1 MRPTWKTEIRFSKTV
16 AWTAVQSEHRD
27 ECRAQS
33 GKHTDWQPEH
43 PIIIFKY
50 SHNLFKTS
58 NTVPKFF
65 SLLPASQCP
74 ILYSFMQWNPF
85 MSDSHPGEIF
95 FGWFIMVSFPGS
107 RYQHPRDFSISV
119 HILYLVIYCL
129 LELLLVYGVNIQH
142 KYGCRQVSHA
152 CGWDAFNSFATIS
165 NIEIIIELV
174 PRLRL
179 KYCFI

>member
-1 MRPTWKTEIRFSKTV
+1 M
-16 AWTAVQSEHRD
+16 QSEHRD

-33 GKHTDWQPEH
+33 GKRTDWQPEH

-65 SLLPASQCP
+65 SLYLHPSALYYTPLCSETPSWVTLILVKSSLADLSWWASLVP
-74 ILYSFMQWNPF
+74 DTNTPMIL
-85 MSDSHPGEIF
+85 
-95 FGWFIMVSFPGS
+95 VS
-107 RYQHPRDFSISV
+107 
-119 HILYLVIYCL
+119 LCMYLVIYCL

-142 KYGCRQVSHA
+142 KYGFRQVSCA

-165 NIEIIIELV
+165 NTEIIIELV